1 MPIYLNR
8 SCLFICLFALISCKR
23 IEKEQ
28 PLIDPSWH
36 KLTLSNGWTI
46 YAPPGFISKSEQG
59 IDSNPGVIYSKKD
72 SIFLQYDSGPF
83 ESNNNSHCD
92 LKSFFEAAQASIDT
106 GFYKTFYKVP
116 IIHKA
121 EIDTID
127 DRIAIILRPS
137 KTGEGTVGIEISG
150 CKQLPWIGITGKNL
164 KGEKDKL
171 VVEIYKTLKKASK

>member
-1 MPIYLNR
+1 MFAFLLALV
-8 SCLFICLFALISCKR
+8 SCNQ

-28 PLIDPSWH
+28 TLIDPSWH

-46 YAPPGFISKSEQG
+46 YAPPDFISKSEQG
-59 IDSNPGVIYSKKD
+59 IDSNPGIIYSKKD

-83 ESNNNSHCD
+83 ESYNSHCD
-92 LKSFFEAAQASIDT
+92 LQSHFEDAQASIDT

-116 IIHKA
+116 VIHKA

-127 DRIAIILRPS
+127 NRIAVILRPS

-150 CKQLPWIGITGKNL
+150 CKHLSWIGITGKNL
-164 KGEKDKL
+164 KGEKEKL
-171 VVEIYKTLKKASK
+171 VVKIYKTLKKTSK